1 MCYPVCVIVYFAKGC
16 LLNNVDAVFSSIVLR
31 VMVWYRCYIAFVLI
45 PIYLAV
51 YLIDIETYNST
62 GLLQNLYKR

>member
-31 VMVWYRCYIAFVLI
+31 VMEWYHCYIAFVLI

-51 YLIDIETYNST
+51 YLIDMETYNST
-62 GLLQNLYKR
+62 WLFQNLYKR

>member
-1 MCYPVCVIVYFAKGC
+1 MCYPVYVMVYFAKGG
-16 LLNNVDAVFSSIVLR
+16 LLTNVDAVFSSIVLR
-31 VMVWYRCYIAFVLI
+31 VMVWYRCYIAFGHI

-51 YLIDIETYNST
+51 YLIDMETYNST

>member
-16 LLNNVDAVFSSIVLR
+16 LLNNVDTVFSSIVLR

-51 YLIDIETYNST
+51 YLIDMETYNST